1 MYIVFYV
8 QECVCVCCQTN
19 LMLKQNPVNE
29 QSSNV
34 LLFPMKLQEERT
46 YLNHPSTDSLEVT
59 TIGGLAA
66 LTALT
71 LFSMD
76 FLTRV
81 KLFQRES
88 NSFL

>member
-1 MYIVFYV
+1 
-8 QECVCVCCQTN
+8 
-19 LMLKQNPVNE
+19 MLKQNPVDE
-29 QSSNV
+29 QSSDV
-34 LLFPMKLQEERT
+34 LLFPVKLREERT

-59 TIGGLAA
+59 TIGGLVA